1 MPLRRTHLLL
11 AYLAGSYGFGFQA
24 MYQFLLP
31 LRARELGAPV
41 ELIGL
46 LVGLGAVVPAV
57 LSVTSGELADR
68 FGSRNTYVA
77 GAVVSTVCAL
87 LFVPLTSYWAMLPIQ
102 VVIGFAR
109 STAWIASQSYVSHL
123 GSAAEQPTHM
133 GRLSFAT
140 NGGTLLAPLIIGA
153 AAQAVGY
160 RDAFL
165 VAAFFSLVYVIIGLM
180 LPDVRAASR
189 PPAEASVALKSSGSA
204 GAGQRTHAAGRAG
217 FGTALRLMR
226 TRGMQV
232 ALMLSFVRLWSST
245 AWRAFFPLYLASNGF
260 PPALIGTVLS
270 ANSAVSTAVT
280 LSAGWVTRFLSP
292 ALATAAAL
300 ALGALGMAISPHVA
314 VVPLVYLPA
323 LLTGTA
329 VGLSLPLLMATVST
343 EAAPE
348 ERGVALGLRMSAN
361 QTASAISPTA
371 IGVVVGA
378 FGISLGFATSAVICW
393 LILAAAAWLHLSQR
407 QRAPEAPPRGLASPR
422 RRFRLP

>member
-1 MPLRRTHLLL
+1 MPLGRTHLLL

-41 ELIGL
+41 ELIGV

-77 GAVVSTVCAL
+77 GALVSTVCAL

-123 GSAAEQPTHM
+123 GSPAEQPTHM

-165 VAAFFSLVYVIIGLM
+165 VAAFFSLVYVLMGLL
-180 LPDVRAASR
+180 LPDVRATIRKPGAGKRSQ
-189 PPAEASVALKSSGSA
+189 AA
-204 GAGQRTHAAGRAG
+204 GAAG

-270 ANSAVSTAVT
+270 ANSAVSTLVT
-280 LSAGWVTRFLSP
+280 LSAGWVTRYLSP

-300 ALGALGMAISPHVA
+300 ALGALGMAISPYLA

-361 QTASAISPTA
+361 QAASAISPTA

-378 FGISLGFATSAVICW
+378 FGIALGFATSAVICW
-393 LILAAAAWLHLSQR
+393 VILAAAAWLHVSHTPIKPVNR
-407 QRAPEAPPRGLASPR
+407 IGSS
-422 RRFRLP
+422 

>member
-1 MPLRRTHLLL
+1 MLRSADLRLGRTQLLL
-11 AYLAGSYGFGFQA
+11 AYVAGSYGFGFQS

-46 LVGLGAVVPAV
+46 LVGVGAVVPAV

-68 FGSRNTYVA
+68 FGARNTYIA
-77 GAVVSTVCAL
+77 GALVSTLCAL

-123 GSAAEQPTHM
+123 GSRAEQATDM

-140 NGGTLLAPLIIGA
+140 NAGTLLAPLIIGA

-160 RDAFL
+160 RDAFV
-165 VAAFFSLVYVIIGLM
+165 VAAGFSLLYVLLGLG
-180 LPDVRAASR
+180 LPDVRAASPR
-189 PPAEASVALKSSGSA
+189 RAKTGS
-204 GAGQRTHAAGRAG
+204 AG

-232 ALMLSFVRLWSST
+232 ALLLSFVRLWSST
-245 AWRAFFPLYLASNGF
+245 AWRAFFPLYLAANGF
-260 PPALIGTVLS
+260 PPALIGTVLA
-270 ANSAVSTAVT
+270 ANSAVSTVVT
-280 LSAGWVTRFLSP
+280 LTAGWVTRFMSP
-292 ALATAAAL
+292 PLATAAAL

-314 VVPLVYLPA
+314 SIPLVYLPA

-329 VGLSLPLLMATVST
+329 VGLSLPLLMASVSS

-361 QTASAISPTA
+361 QAASAISPTA
-371 IGVVVGA
+371 IGVVVGG
-378 FGISLGFATSAVICW
+378 FGIALGFATSAVVCW
-393 LILAAAAWLHLSQR
+393 
-407 QRAPEAPPRGLASPR
+407 
-422 RRFRLP
+422 

>member
-1 MPLRRTHLLL
+1 MPRGRTHLLL
-11 AYLAGSYGFGFQA
+11 AYVAGSYGFGFQA

-41 ELIGL
+41 ELIGV

-77 GAVVSTVCAL
+77 GALVSTVCAL

-123 GSAAEQPTHM
+123 GSPAEQPTHM

-165 VAAFFSLVYVIIGLM
+165 VAAFFSLVYVVIGLT
-180 LPDVRAASR
+180 LPDVRAA
-189 PPAEASVALKSSGSA
+189 K
-204 GAGQRTHAAGRAG
+204 RTRAAGGAG

-270 ANSAVSTAVT
+270 ANSAVSTVVT
-280 LSAGWVTRFLSP
+280 LTAGWVTRVLSP

-300 ALGALGMAISPHVA
+300 ALGALGMAISPHLA
-314 VVPLVYLPA
+314 VMPLVYLPA

-361 QTASAISPTA
+361 QAASAISPTA

-378 FGISLGFATSAVICW
+378 FGIALGFATSALICW
-393 LILAAAAWLHLSQR
+393 VILAAAAWLHVSQTR
-407 QRAPEAPPRGLASPR
+407 LRA
-422 RRFRLP
+422 

>member
-1 MPLRRTHLLL
+1 MPLGRTHLLL

-77 GAVVSTVCAL
+77 GALVSTVCAL

-123 GSAAEQPTHM
+123 GGPAEQPTHM

-165 VAAFFSLVYVIIGLM
+165 VAAFFSLVYVVIGLM
-180 LPDVRAASR
+180 LPDVRAATHA
-189 PPAEASVALKSSGSA
+189 PAGAATGLGPAPSGSA
-204 GAGQRTHAAGRAG
+204 GAGKRTQAAGGAG

-270 ANSAVSTAVT
+270 ANSAVSTVVT
-280 LSAGWVTRFLSP
+280 LSAGWVTRLLSP

-300 ALGALGMAISPHVA
+300 AFGALGMAISPHLA
-314 VVPLVYLPA
+314 VMPLVYLPA

-361 QTASAISPTA
+361 QVASAISPTA

-378 FGISLGFATSAVICW
+378 FGIALGFATSAVICW
-393 LILAAAAWLHLSQR
+393 LILAAAAWLHVSQGK
-407 QRAPEAPPRGLASPR
+407 QRVRA
-422 RRFRLP
+422 